1 MATTTRKGKTMKN
14 QTRLVLSDLHMPFQS
29 DELLTVWLHHLGI
42 LKPDGID
49 IIGDMLDCYTLS
61 RFNKNPAR
69 KGDIQQEV
77 DLARSFLEEM
87 VRVAPSKCDIRYS
100 EGNHENR
107 LKQMLWGKVKELAPL
122 RNLDIPQLLDLKSL
136 GIRYYRPESPYRIR
150 DLWYLHG
157 DLARKSN
164 WSMTAGGMGA
174 KAVCA
179 RIRGNAIIGHT
190 HQMGHVSF
198 RGWDGLT
205 EGYEVGC
212 MCRFDLEYIVGMPQ
226 WQQGWAVVHFPKAG
240 GHQVELIRVL
250 DKGRKRIVVAGGDVL
265 ATIGPAK
272 KHFG

>member
-1 MATTTRKGKTMKN
+1 M
-14 QTRLVLSDLHMPFQS
+14 TRLVLSDVHFPFQD
-29 DELLTVWLHHLGI
+29 DELLRVWLSHLRE

-61 RFNKNPAR
+61 RFDKNPQR
-69 KGDIQQEV
+69 KTDIQQEI
-77 DLARSFLEEM
+77 DMARQFLGEM
-87 VRVAPSKCDIRYS
+87 VSIAPVGCDVRYS

-107 LKQMLWGKVKELAPL
+107 LKKVLWGKSKELVSL
-122 RNLDIPQLLDLKSL
+122 RNLDIPRLLDLRGKEL
-136 GIRYYRPESPYRIR
+136 DIRYYRPESPYRIR

-164 WSMTAGGMGA
+164 WAMTAGGMGA

-179 RIRGNAIIGHT
+179 RIRGSAIIGHT
-190 HQMGHVSF
+190 HQMGHISF

-212 MCRFDLEYIVGMPQ
+212 LCRFDLEYIVGMPQ
-226 WQQGWAVVHFPKAG
+226 WQQGWAVVHFPEGG

-250 DKGRKRIVVAGGDVL
+250 DKGRKRIVVAGGEIL

>member
-1 MATTTRKGKTMKN
+1 M
-14 QTRLVLSDLHMPFQS
+14 TRLVLSDVHFPFQD
-29 DELLTVWLHHLGI
+29 DELLKVWLHHLHE
-42 LKPDGID
+42 LEPKGID
-49 IIGDMLDCYTLS
+49 IIGDMLDCYCLS
-61 RFNKNPAR
+61 RFDKNPQR
-69 KGDIQQEV
+69 KADIQQEI
-77 DLARSFLEEM
+77 DMARKFLEMM
-87 VRVAPSKCDIRYS
+87 VNRAPKGCDIRYS

-107 LKQMLWGKVKELAPL
+107 LKRVLWGKSKDLASL
-122 RNLDIPQLLDLKSL
+122 RNLDIPQLLDLKGL

-179 RIRGNAIIGHT
+179 RIRGSAIIGHT

-212 MCRFDLEYIVGMPQ
+212 LCRFDLEYIVGIPQ
-226 WQQGWAVVHFPKAG
+226 WQQGWAVVYFPPSG
-240 GHQVELIRVL
+240 GHQVELVRVL
-250 DKGRKRIVVAGGDVL
+250 DKGRKRIVIAGGEVL
-265 ATIGPAK
+265 DTIGPAK